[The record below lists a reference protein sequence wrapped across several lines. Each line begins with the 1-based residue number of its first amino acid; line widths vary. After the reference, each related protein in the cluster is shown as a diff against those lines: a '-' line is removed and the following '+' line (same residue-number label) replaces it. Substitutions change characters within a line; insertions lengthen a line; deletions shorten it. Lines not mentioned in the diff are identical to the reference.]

1 MRLPGRISDEKIL
14 RPLIR
19 LQDFL
24 KKGHFWW
31 FLWWM
36 VRASP
41 AAAKEKQT
49 AAIPKSCTGSMF
61 SAAAVPVS
69 GRSPIGTAVSSRIR
83 TAPDS
88 GMGSAEAGAAARAPG
103 AGAAPEAAGRTAPKP
118 YGVSFPY
125 HPSPFVEESSI
136 IVFIKHP
143 GGYIAVTFFIFITG
157 YNKYV

>member
-1 MRLPGRISDEKIL
+1 
-14 RPLIR
+14 
-19 LQDFL
+19 
-24 KKGHFWW
+24 
-31 FLWWM
+31 M

-103 AGAAPEAAGRTAPKP
+103 SRSSARSSGKNSAKA
-118 YGVSFPY
+118 FPY

-143 GGYIAVTFFIFITG
+143 GGYIVVTFFIFITG
-157 YNKYV
+157 YNKYM

>member
-1 MRLPGRISDEKIL
+1 MRLPGRISDGKN
-14 RPLIR
+14 
-19 LQDFL
+19 
-24 KKGHFWW
+24 
-31 FLWWM
+31 
-36 VRASP
+36 P
-41 AAAKEKQT
+41 AAADPAAGFFKERSLLVVFVVDGQGQ
-49 AAIPKSCTGSMF
+49 PDGSQRKADRGH
-61 SAAAVPVS
+61 SQKLHGVHVLRGGGAGL

-88 GMGSAEAGAAARAPG
+88 GMGSAEAGAAARRPG

-143 GGYIAVTFFIFITG
+143 GGYITVTFFIFITS